1 MLVTN
6 AIIKNGLTKL
16 SEARGSEYYLP
27 FEIDK
32 DMLDNNKQLKEG
44 YKVRIKMR
52 NYLKYDERHYLGCY
66 DSRFVKFLTNKEELT
81 ILGRE

>member
-1 MLVTN
+1 
-6 AIIKNGLTKL
+6 
-16 SEARGSEYYLP
+16 
-27 FEIDK
+27 
-32 DMLDNNKQLKEG
+32 MLDNNKQLKEG